1 MRITVNKTSPPFILY
16 LVDLSITI
24 TLSLLLHHFTFNHL
38 PQQTK
43 NKISRSFDVNN
54 ELNFTE
60 VTILIEYLLP
70 LCTKNAI
77 IISHIP
83 FALCIFFFFYN
94 KHVHNKGTKEKVF
107 SECLGV
113 K

>member
-24 TLSLLLHHFTFNHL
+24 TPSLLLHHFTFNHL

-83 FALCIFFFFYN
+83 FTLCIFFSITNMYTTREQ
-94 KHVHNKGTKEKVF
+94 KKKYSLSAWE
-107 SECLGV
+107 
-113 K
+113 